1 MNLQLTDITIILV
14 VAICIYSWWRNTAIR
29 EQALIS
35 AKKHCESLNLQLLDE
50 SVAGAE
56 WRPIWIHGEI
66 KIKRSYK
73 FEFSSSGIARY
84 PGKVTYLGN
93 RQSNIWLSPHDF

>member
-1 MNLQLTDITIILV
+1 MNLQLTDIVIILIL
-14 VAICIYSWWRNTAIR
+14 AACIYAWWRNTSIR

-35 AKKHCESLNLQLLDE
+35 AKKHCESLNLQLLDD

-56 WRPIWIHGEI
+56 WRPIWSQGQI
-66 KIKRSYK
+66 KVRRSYK

-84 PGKVTYLGN
+84 QGKVTYLGN
-93 RQSNIWLSPHDF
+93 HQLNIWLSPHDF

>member
-1 MNLQLTDITIILV
+1 MNLQLSDIIILLLIAAV
-14 VAICIYSWWRNTAIR
+14 IYSWWRNTSIR

-35 AKKHCESLNLQLLDE
+35 AKKHCESLNLQLLEDSVGGDE
-50 SVAGAE
+50 
-56 WRPIWIHGEI
+56 WKPTWHHGRV

-84 PGKVTYLGN
+84 SGKISYLGD
-93 RQSNIWLSPHDF
+93 QKIKIWLSPHDF